1 MEFTEWSLVEFNS
14 LLETNISSIDT
25 FSEVCDKIDEAE
37 ANYFYMSMNENDL
50 IETTSVIDSES
61 ILSRV
66 YKKCDGRI
74 DDGVL
79 GMLIVFNKHIQD
91 EQYESADKMKTYII
105 NFY

>member
-1 MEFTEWSLVEFNS
+1 MFKIQHLINPLKVIKNMTEEKFQELNNLFNR
-14 LLETNISSIDT
+14 LID
-25 FSEVCDKIDEAE
+25 K
-37 ANYFYMSMNENDL
+37 NDL

-66 YKKCDGRI
+66 YKKCDCRI

>member
-1 MEFTEWSLVEFNS
+1 MTEEKFQELNNLFNR
-14 LLETNISSIDT
+14 LID
-25 FSEVCDKIDEAE
+25 K
-37 ANYFYMSMNENDL
+37 NDL

-91 EQYESADKMKTYII
+91 EQYESADNMKTYII